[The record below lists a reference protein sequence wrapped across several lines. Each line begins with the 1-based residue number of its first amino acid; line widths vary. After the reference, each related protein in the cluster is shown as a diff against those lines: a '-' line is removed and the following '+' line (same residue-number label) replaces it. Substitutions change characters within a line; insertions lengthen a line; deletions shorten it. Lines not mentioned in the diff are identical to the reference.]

1 MRRKFFDLAG
11 AGPSSITQEALQRTG
26 ALYDTE
32 KAIRGSSPEKRL
44 DIRQSQSKPVFRD
57 LRQWLKARQ
66 TEMSEKSGTAEAI
79 RYALNRW
86 RALGRFLED
95 GAVETDNSAAER
107 SIRPIALGRKNWLFA
122 GSEKGGERAAG
133 ILSLIE
139 TAKLNSLYPE
149 AYLRDMLTG
158 IADHLVNQIDER
170 PPLTFGAKGKL
181 N

>member
-1 MRRKFFDLAG
+1 MRRKFFDLTG
-11 AGPSSITQEALQRTG
+11 AGPSSITQEAWQRTG

-57 LRQWLKARQ
+57 LHQWLKARQ

-95 GAVETDNSAAER
+95 GAVEIDNSAAER

-122 GSEKGGERAAG
+122 GSDKGGERAAG

-149 AYLRDMLTG
+149 AYLRDMLTRT
-158 IADHLVNQIDER
+158 ADHPVNRIDEL
-170 PPLTFGAKGKL
+170 PPWTFAAKGNL